1 MVSCRLTGTCTTAL
15 RGLVKRGYLASLPLT
30 ARGSSPYLIDSEI
43 TRHI

>member
-15 RGLVKRGYLASLPLT
+15 RGLVKRGETASLPIA
-30 ARGSSPYLIDSEI
+30 ARGSGGYLIDSEI